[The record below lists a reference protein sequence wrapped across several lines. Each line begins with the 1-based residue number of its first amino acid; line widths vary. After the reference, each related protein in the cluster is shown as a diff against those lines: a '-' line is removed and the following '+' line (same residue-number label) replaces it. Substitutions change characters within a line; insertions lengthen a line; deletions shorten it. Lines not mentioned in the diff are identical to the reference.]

1 MLNPPAPT
9 SPLVFSEFGTR
20 RRRSFQ
26 VHDLVMQGLCN
37 GMEEHKKSGKG
48 GLFAGSSNVLMALRY
63 GVKPIGTIAHE
74 WIMGVAAMKGYEG
87 ANGKAM
93 DMWEEGSSSPLS
105 RLTFSLPGQRELTF
119 AHHADRHLYGGNVLQ
134 RLY

>member
-1 MLNPPAPT
+1 MLNPPAPI

-26 VHDLVMQGLCN
+26 VHDLVMQGLCE
-37 GMEEHKKSGKG
+37 GMSEHKKTGTG

-74 WIMGVAAMKGYEG
+74 WIMGVAALKGYEG

-93 DMWEEGSSSPLS
+93 DMWEEGAL
-105 RLTFSLPGQRELTF
+105 L
-119 AHHADRHLYGGNVLQ
+119 HL
-134 RLY
+134 